1 MPGFRPGMVPMGL
14 IRRQYGNA
22 VKMDVVNNKLSEE
35 VNKYIQDNKINMLG
49 MPLGSE
55 KQTPVD
61 LEKDAPYT
69 FMFDIAVAP
78 EFDIELSDKDAID
91 YYDITVDDKLVDQQ
105 VDGFASRFGAYQKAE
120 EYKEGDVLKGD
131 LRELDAEGNTKEGGV
146 EVEGA
151 TVMPQYLKDDDQKKL
166 FEGAKAGDIITFN
179 PYKAYAGGAEVA
191 TLLKVEREKK
201 DDYQGDFS
209 YQITEVQHFEKHA
222 VDQELFD
229 QVFGKDEVK
238 DEKSFREKIAEGVKQ
253 QLATDEDFRFLQDL
267 RKYAE
272 EKVGQLTYPDALLKR
287 VLKENNKDKDD
298 EFINKNY
305 EASLKDLTWSLI
317 KNKLAEKAEVKVND
331 DDVKNVAREIAR
343 AQFAQYGMQ
352 NVGEEYVNNYA
363 EELLKQRD
371 TVNQFAE
378 RAVDEKLVAAIK
390 PVVKLNHKEISLE
403 DFNKMVTAEQA

>member
-1 MPGFRPGMVPMGL
+1 MTIKTLQVGPIMTNCYLLCDEDAKVCALIDPGDDAARVEQL
-14 IRRQYGNA
+14 VRQSGCA
-22 VKMDVVNNKLSEE
+22 L
-35 VNKYIQDNKINMLG
+35 KYILLTHGHFDHTSAVR
-49 MPLGSE
+49 PLLE
-55 KQTPVD
+55 RYPDVPVYIH
-61 LEKDAPYT
+61 EKDSVT
-69 FMFDIAVAP
+69 GRGG
-78 EFDIELSDKDAID
+78 ELLF
-91 YYDITVDDKLVDQQ
+91 TRVDEQHQ
-105 VDGFASRFGAYQKAE
+105 RY
-120 EYKEGDVLKGD
+120 YKEGDVLKGD

-272 EKVGQLTYPDALLKR
+272 EKVGQLTYPEALLKR